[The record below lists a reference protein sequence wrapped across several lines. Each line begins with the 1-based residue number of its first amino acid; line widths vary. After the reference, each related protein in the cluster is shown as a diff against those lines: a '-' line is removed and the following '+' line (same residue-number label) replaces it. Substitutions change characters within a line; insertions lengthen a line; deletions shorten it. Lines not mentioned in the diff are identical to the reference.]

1 MHGRR
6 EAGSIRRASPS
17 ARWISAS
24 SLRISTASCCRN
36 QKAACAGPPKAPRLE
51 HSAIYRST
59 FCRFAEDWSIK
70 RRHDFHPRAMQ
81 LAAIRRQFPSWNR
94 NSCH

>member
-1 MHGRR
+1 MD
-6 EAGSIRRASPS
+6 IR
-17 ARWISAS
+17 S

-36 QKAACAGPPKAPRLE
+36 QKAACAGPPKARLLE

-70 RRHDFHPRAMQ
+70 RRHDFHPRD
-81 LAAIRRQFPSWNR
+81 AARGHPTAISIMEPQ
-94 NSCH
+94 